1 MIPLDRW
8 DDLSQRA
15 RTGGALAV
23 LGGAAIWLGG
33 MAFAFTVALV
43 VGAMVWELARMG
55 SGDRSLKTVP
65 LGVLASAC
73 VLVPHQV
80 DHSLAVVVL
89 AIPAVAAFTFLRGD
103 RLVIAVCVLC
113 VLVAGYGFIGFRN
126 EQGALLAVWLATV
139 VATTDVAGYFGG
151 RIVGGRRFWPAV
163 SPAKTW
169 SGVVSG
175 WLAAGLT
182 GLAFS
187 PGSPAGLHLVWV
199 SVLVGIACQAGDL
212 AESAVK
218 RRALVKDSGGVL
230 PGHGGLLDRFDG
242 SVCALLF
249 VTLVQ
254 AFR

>member
-1 MIPLDRW
+1 MISPDRW

-15 RTGGALAV
+15 LTGGALAA
-23 LGGAAIWLGG
+23 LGGAAIWQGG
-33 MAFAFTVALV
+33 MAFGFTVALV

-55 SGDRSLKTVP
+55 SGDRSLTGVP
-65 LGVLASAC
+65 LGVLASVC
-73 VLVPHQV
+73 VLIPHHV
-80 DHSLAVVVL
+80 DLSLAVVVP
-89 AIPAVAAFTFLRGD
+89 AIPAVAAFTFVHGD
-103 RLVIAVCVLC
+103 RLLFAICVFC
-113 VLVAGYGFIGFRN
+113 VVVAGCGFIGFRN
-126 EQGALLAVWLATV
+126 EHGALPTVWLATV

-151 RIVGGRRFWPAV
+151 RIAGGRRFWPAV

-169 SGVVSG
+169 AGVFSG
-175 WLAAGLT
+175 WFAAGLA

-187 PGSPAGLHLVWV
+187 PGSPFGLHLVWV

-242 SVCALLF
+242 SVGAILL
-249 VTLVQ
+249 VTLIQ